1 MTLFDEIEITLL
13 KKFGTKRERMNT
25 QQFWIK
31 AIAVLLEGLNC
42 CY

>member
-1 MTLFDEIEITLL
+1 MTLFDETEIALL
-13 KKFGTKRERMNT
+13 KKFGTKGKSMNT

-31 AIAVLLEGLNC
+31 AIAVLLEGLDC